1 MQPPLTKRQHQILQA
16 FQSLQAEVGY
26 SPTLR
31 ELGEEL
37 GVNRVTVYGHIQV
50 LLEKGALENLFP
62 GASRGLD
69 ITEFGNSILG
79 AVSDSENRATA
90 GVDNN
95 FGSRPLAKRK
105 LSQLAKTSQPL
116 TKLSQSPRSA
126 PCLGKIAAGGPILA
140 QENQRSVDIPELL
153 NLNQQS
159 YLLQVS
165 GDSMIG
171 AQIAHGDWV
180 IVRSDRQPEA
190 KDIVVAIL
198 TNGPQEEC
206 TLKTYIPLGN
216 GRIKLQPENND
227 YEATIVR
234 ADELEIRGVVSGLL
248 RNLQS

>member
-95 FGSRPLAKRK
+95 FGRV
-105 LSQLAKTSQPL
+105 
-116 TKLSQSPRSA
+116 
-126 PCLGKIAAGGPILA
+126 
-140 QENQRSVDIPELL
+140 NQFDNMSE
-153 NLNQQS
+153 
-159 YLLQVS
+159 S
-165 GDSMIG
+165 GD
-171 AQIAHGDWV
+171 QV
-180 IVRSDRQPEA
+180 C
-190 KDIVVAIL
+190 L
-198 TNGPQEEC
+198 
-206 TLKTYIPLGN
+206 
-216 GRIKLQPENND
+216 
-227 YEATIVR
+227 
-234 ADELEIRGVVSGLL
+234 VSIF
-248 RNLQS
+248 

>member
-1 MQPPLTKRQHQILQA
+1 MQTPLTKRQHQILQA
-16 FQSLQAEVGY
+16 FGSMQAEVGY

-37 GVNRVTVYGHIQV
+37 GVNRVTVYGHIQA

-69 ITEFGNSILG
+69 ITDFGNSILG
-79 AVSDSENRATA
+79 NSTEGQTGNAVAAD
-90 GVDNN
+90 
-95 FGSRPLAKRK
+95 KRQ
-105 LSQLAKTSQPL
+105 LPNSSQA
-116 TKLSQSPRSA
+116 PRSA

-140 QENQRSVDIPELL
+140 QQIQGSIDIPELL
-153 NLNQQS
+153 NLNQES

-165 GDSMIG
+165 GDSMID

-216 GRIKLQPENND
+216 GRIKLQPENID
-227 YEATIVR
+227 YEAIIVQ
-234 ADELEIRGVVSGLL
+234 AEELEIRGVVSGLL